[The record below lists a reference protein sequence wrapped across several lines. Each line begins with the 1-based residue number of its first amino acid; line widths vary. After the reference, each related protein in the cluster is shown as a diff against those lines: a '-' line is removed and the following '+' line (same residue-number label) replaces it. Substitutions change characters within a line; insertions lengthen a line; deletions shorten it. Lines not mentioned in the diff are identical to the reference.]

1 MSDSIFQKIPE
12 ICVFLF
18 KHSLFAILHKIFGL
32 KATKIMRRK
41 VWEIYS
47 KSDVVI
53 ICHDSLFYPLY
64 HPIVTLFCKFLGKKL
79 VIYGATFNLN
89 VKAGN
94 FSIIRKMGAKYLM
107 NIVLTN
113 IDLITLR
120 EELSYQLLQEIGVNS
135 TSMYITGDLPFLLK
149 PSGEKRVREIMK
161 RESLENCNPIIGMT
175 IGQHKLGLVFSDIHD
190 QKMKYIK
197 FIDTINQVVNYL
209 TESLNATVVFIPH
222 CIGPG
227 NKLDDRIIAN
237 EIYEK
242 NTQKDKVR
250 IINQEYTPEDLK
262 GLAGKFELFVGMRL
276 HSVVDMVS
284 MGVPSIMLSHHDDY
298 RAHGI
303 LGKMLGQEGWI
314 YNIKDLTA
322 PSLINRIDE
331 LWNNKRKVK
340 EDLVPKVEFAKN
352 QTMLNGQLLAKLIKE
367 AE

>member
-1 MSDSIFQKIPE
+1 M
-12 ICVFLF
+12 
-18 KHSLFAILHKIFGL
+18 
-32 KATKIMRRK
+32 
-41 VWEIYS
+41 
-47 KSDVVI
+47 
-53 ICHDSLFYPLY
+53 
-64 HPIVTLFCKFLGKKL
+64 
-79 VIYGATFNLN
+79 
-89 VKAGN
+89 
-94 FSIIRKMGAKYLM
+94 
-107 NIVLTN
+107 
-113 IDLITLR
+113 
-120 EELSYQLLQEIGVNS
+120 
-135 TSMYITGDLPFLLK
+135 
-149 PSGEKRVREIMK
+149 
-161 RESLENCNPIIGMT
+161 
-175 IGQHKLGLVFSDIHD
+175 LVFSDIHD
-190 QKMKYIK
+190 PKMKYIK

-242 NTQKDKVR
+242 NTHKDQVR

-298 RAHGI
+298 RAYGI
-303 LGKMLGQEGWI
+303 LGKMLGQQGWI